1 MNNEMDDEMNN
12 EMDDEMNNEMDDE
25 LDDEMHNSSAVTYS
39 ASVRA
44 GSDEYPQLAATP
56 AQQVPGPRVIGGA
69 VVGASAGVD

>member
-1 MNNEMDDEMNN
+1 MNDKMNIEMDDEMH
-12 EMDDEMNNEMDDE
+12 
-25 LDDEMHNSSAVTYS
+25 DEMHSSSAVTNS

-69 VVGASAGVD
+69 VVGASAGID